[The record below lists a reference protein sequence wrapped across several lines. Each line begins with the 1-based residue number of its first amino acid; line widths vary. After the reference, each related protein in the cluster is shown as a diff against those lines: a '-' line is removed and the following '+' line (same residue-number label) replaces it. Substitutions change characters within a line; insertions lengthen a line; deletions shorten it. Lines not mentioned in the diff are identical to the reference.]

1 MKSALIIGINGQD
14 GTYLSKFLIN
24 KNYKVYGIVNPNSKK
39 TFNIIM
45 SKFVQ
50 KKQVKVYNQNIL
62 DFLTMKTLLKQLKPD
77 EIYYLASTHELSL
90 EQINYNSVFS
100 VNVWGFTNLL
110 EIIKIDL
117 PFTRIFYASSSNIFS
132 HSKHSP
138 QNEMTEKKP
147 SSLYGVAKVTA
158 MHLCNLYKKKY
169 NLFIT
174 SGILYNHES
183 FLRNKEFLPKKIVN
197 AAIDIKNNKQKYL
210 YLGNLDD
217 QRDWGSAEEYVEAM
231 WLINNAHEPD
241 EFIVGSG
248 KLHNVQELVEMAFNY
263 LDLNWEKFV
272 IIDDSLKREKEQTIL
287 LANINKIKKKL
298 NWSPQKKLNDVLIQ
312 MIDDHFEYSKI

>member
-1 MKSALIIGINGQD
+1 M
-14 GTYLSKFLIN
+14 
-24 KNYKVYGIVNPNSKK
+24 
-39 TFNIIM
+39 
-45 SKFVQ
+45 
-50 KKQVKVYNQNIL
+50 
-62 DFLTMKTLLKQLKPD
+62 
-77 EIYYLASTHELSL
+77 IYR
-90 EQINYNSVFS
+90 
-100 VNVWGFTNLL
+100 LL
-110 EIIKIDL
+110 EF
-117 PFTRIFYASSSNIFS
+117 FTQVQVT

-183 FLRNKEFLPKKIVN
+183 FLRNEEFLPKKIVN
-197 AAIDIKNNKQKYL
+197 AAINIKNNKQKYL

-231 WLINNAHEPD
+231 WLVNNAHEPD
-241 EFIVGSG
+241 EFIIGSG
-248 KLHNVQELVEMAFNY
+248 KLHNVQDLVEMVFNY

-272 IIDDSLKREKEQTIL
+272 IVDDSLKREKEQTIL